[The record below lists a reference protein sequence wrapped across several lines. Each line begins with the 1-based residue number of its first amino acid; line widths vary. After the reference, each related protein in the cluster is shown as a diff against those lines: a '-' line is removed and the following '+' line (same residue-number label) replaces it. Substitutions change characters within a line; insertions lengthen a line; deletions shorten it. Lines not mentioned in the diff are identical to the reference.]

1 MPSKAVDCT
10 LAVAGRLLLSALI
23 GHVLASTLIAAAQH
37 MRTMTRM
44 TTTGRTPPQ
53 CCGRST

>member
-1 MPSKAVDCT
+1 
-10 LAVAGRLLLSALI
+10 LLSALI